1 MHSNVLVSYRHGV
14 TVVVKVSR
22 VVDVTKVAENTLG
35 VTMATVAKD
44 IIFNKGLGLQL
55 LFGPALI

>member
-1 MHSNVLVSYRHGV
+1 MAVENAQLVGIAV
-14 TVVVKVSR
+14 
-22 VVDVTKVAENTLG
+22 VVDVTKAAENTMG

-44 IIFNKGLGLQL
+44 IIFNKGLGLQF

>member
-1 MHSNVLVSYRHGV
+1 MAVKNTQLVGIAV
-14 TVVVKVSR
+14 

-44 IIFNKGLGLQL
+44 IIFNKGLGLHF
-55 LFGPALI
+55 LFGPALT